1 VSRHHALYLHGFA
14 SSPATAKGQAL
25 KRLLA
30 GDVASYAVPRL
41 DGGDFAAMTFR
52 SMRCV
57 VGHAVRQLPLDGGSV
72 LLIGSSL
79 GGYLAALVA
88 ADLPRV
94 RGLCLIAP
102 AFEFGPRW
110 REMVGVEGAERWRVD
125 GRLPFFHYETN
136 REEPLGYGFY
146 ESCVGLP
153 DFPPAPAIPIA
164 IVHGLRDE
172 TVDWHGSAR
181 YRERTP
187 TAELHLVDGDHRLT
201 EPRHEELIAWC
212 ARDLLRRMG

>member
-1 VSRHHALYLHGFA
+1 VSHVLYLHGFA

-30 GDVASYAVPRL
+30 GEVTSYAVPRL
-41 DGGDFAAMTFR
+41 DGGDFRAMTFA
-52 SMRCV
+52 SMRAV
-57 VGHAVRQLPLDGGSV
+57 VADAVARLPADGAPV

-102 AFEFGPRW
+102 AFEFGVRWIESVGPEASARW
-110 REMVGVEGAERWRVD
+110 RAEGA
-125 GRLPFFHYETN
+125 LAFFHYATE
-136 REEPLGYGFY
+136 REELLGHGFA

-153 DFPPAPAIPIA
+153 DYPAAPAIPIA
-164 IVHGLRDE
+164 IVHGLKDE
-172 TVDWHGSAR
+172 TVDPRVSVR

-187 TAELHLVDGDHRLT
+187 SAELHLVDGDHRLT
-201 EPRHEELIAWC
+201 EPRHEALIAWC
-212 ARDLLRRMG
+212 ARDLIARIG